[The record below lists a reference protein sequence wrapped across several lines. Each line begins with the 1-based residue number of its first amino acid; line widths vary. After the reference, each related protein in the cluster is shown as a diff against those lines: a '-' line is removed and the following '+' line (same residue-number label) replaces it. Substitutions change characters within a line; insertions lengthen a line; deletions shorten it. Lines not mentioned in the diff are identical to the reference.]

1 MKRVFVDSESFMSR
15 LSTVIADISDVM
27 TEYFETYYGMSR
39 DEAEEYFEVYVED
52 EPNISSS
59 SGVAKR
65 VTVRA
70 EVGYEDFN
78 YVSSK
83 LNKAVQTLDKNSYFD
98 AVDAGEYVAVVSS
111 NADKDVQDDPIF
123 SQSVAA
129 DVAAK
134 VAKQISSDVDE
145 KFEVTECYVYVPE
158 DDEDDSVNVYVA
170 VESSSSESLA
180 VVSFEKDDVV
190 SVQQFKMDLTE
201 ELYTKLIN
209 SIVPKEG

>member
-1 MKRVFVDSESFMSR
+1 MKRVFVDSDSFMSR
-15 LSTVIADISDVM
+15 LSTAVADISDAM

-39 DEAEEYFEVYVED
+39 KEAKEYFEVYVED
-52 EPNISSS
+52 EPNVSSS
-59 SGVAKR
+59 KGIAKR

-70 EVGYEDFN
+70 EIGYEDFN

-83 LNKAVQTLDKNSYFD
+83 LNEAVQAVDKNSYFD

-111 NADKDVQDDPIF
+111 VYDQSVQEDPIF
-123 SQSVAA
+123 SQSVATN
-129 DVAAK
+129 VASS

-145 KFEVTECYVYVPE
+145 EFDVTECYVSAPE
-158 DDEDDSVNVYVA
+158 DEDDVNVYVSI
-170 VESSSSESLA
+170 ESDLNESLA
-180 VVSFEKDDVV
+180 VVSFDKDDVV

-201 ELYTKLIN
+201 ELYTKLVN

>member
-1 MKRVFVDSESFMSR
+1 MKRVFVDSDSFMSR
-15 LSTVIADISDVM
+15 LSTAIADISDVM
-27 TEYFETYYGMSR
+27 TEYFETYYDMSR

-52 EPNISSS
+52 EPNVNSS

-83 LNKAVQTLDKNSYFD
+83 LNQAVQAVDKNSYFD
-98 AVDAGEYVAVVSS
+98 AVDAGKYVAVVSNIS
-111 NADKDVQDDPIF
+111 DSGSQDDPIF

-129 DVAAK
+129 DVADK

-145 KFEVTECYVYVPE
+145 KFDVTECYVSVPE
-158 DDEDDSVNVYVA
+158 DEDDVNVYVA
-170 VESSSSESLA
+170 IESDSSESLA
-180 VVSFEKDDVV
+180 VVSFDKNDVV

-201 ELYTKLIN
+201 ELYTKLVN

>member
-1 MKRVFVDSESFMSR
+1 MKRVFVDSDSFMSR
-15 LSTVIADISDVM
+15 LSTAIADISDVM
-27 TEYFETYYGMSR
+27 TEYFETYYDMSQ

-52 EPNISSS
+52 EPNVSSS

-83 LNKAVQTLDKNSYFD
+83 LNQAVQAVDKNSYFD
-98 AVDAGEYVAVVSS
+98 AVDAGEYVAVVSNIS
-111 NADKDVQDDPIF
+111 DSGSQDDPIF
-123 SQSVAA
+123 SQSVAE

-134 VAKQISSDVDE
+134 VANQISSDVNE
-145 KFEVTECYVYVPE
+145 KFKVEECYVYVPE
-158 DDEDDSVNVYVA
+158 DEEEGPVNVYVA
-170 VESSSSESLA
+170 LESDSNESLA
-180 VVSFEKDDVV
+180 VVSFEKNDVV